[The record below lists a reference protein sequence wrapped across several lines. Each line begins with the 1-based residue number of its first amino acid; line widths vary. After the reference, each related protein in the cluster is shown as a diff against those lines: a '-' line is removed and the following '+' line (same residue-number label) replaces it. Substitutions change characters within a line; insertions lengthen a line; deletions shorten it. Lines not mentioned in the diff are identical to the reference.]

1 VKNLKDLRIGYTPY
15 SSDQKAPGD
24 RRRFCWYAD
33 KRDMRFEIPTPS
45 EEYDLIVLNV
55 SCDLSVWKKYQGK
68 AKIVFE
74 LIDSYLDISRTD
86 IKGLLRGGAKFAFR
100 QHRYLCLNY
109 WETLQKM
116 CQKAD
121 AVICSTEEQ
130 RQKILSFCDNVHIIL
145 DIQSSVTRKVKTDYS
160 MGNTCNIVW
169 EGLPQTVHFLA
180 EIKDALEVLS
190 QRYNIALHIIT
201 DMEYYKY
208 FNKFGKGKTSDITSK
223 IFKNTYL
230 YEWNEELHSHISS
243 ACDIAIIPIPL
254 GDPMATGKPE
264 NKLLLFWRMGIPT
277 ITSAT
282 PSYSRAMANA
292 GLSMICKTQQDWQQV
307 LERYIEDKSLRES
320 AGIKGKAFAL
330 EHNDEEKTLE
340 QWDKLLESLNL

>member
-1 VKNLKDLRIGYTPY
+1 VKNLKDLRIGYAPY
-15 SSDQKAPGD
+15 SSDQRGPGD
-24 RRRFCWYAD
+24 RRRFCWYAN
-33 KRDMRFEIPTPS
+33 KRGIRFEIATPS
-45 EEYDLIVLNV
+45 EEYDLIILTA
-55 SCDLSVWKKYQGK
+55 SCDLSIWKNYQGK

-74 LIDSYLDISRTD
+74 LIDAYLDISRTD
-86 IKGLLRGGAKFAFR
+86 MRGLLRGVAKFAFR
-100 QHRYLCLNY
+100 QSRYLCPDY
-109 WETLQKM
+109 WETLESM

-145 DIQSSVTRKVKTDYS
+145 DVQSSVTRKVKTDYS
-160 MGNTCNIVW
+160 MRTTCNLVW

-180 EIKDALEVLS
+180 EIQDALEALS
-190 QRYNIALHIIT
+190 KKHTIALHIIT
-201 DMEYYKY
+201 DLEYYKY
-208 FNKFGKGKTSDITSK
+208 FNKFGKGKTSDIILK

-230 YEWNEELHSHISS
+230 YEWNEELHPHISS

-254 GDPMATGKPE
+254 GDPMARGKPE

-292 GLSMICKTQQDWQQV
+292 GLSMTCETQQDWQQV

-320 AGIKGKAFAL
+320 AGIKGKTFAL
-330 EHNDEEKTLE
+330 EHNNEEKTLG
-340 QWDKLLESLNL
+340 QWDNLIESLKI